1 MSRAKTASVAGGGA
15 KKMTLRRFMR
25 FIPIYLLMLPG
36 LIYLFINNY
45 MPLPGLMVA
54 FKKYNAGLGIFKSP
68 WVGFQ
73 NFTYL
78 FTTDDA
84 WVITRNTIGYNLAF
98 IVVNTVMAITVAIIL
113 SELTGRI
120 KKFYQSAI
128 LLPNLISSVIIGY
141 LVFAFFSVENGFVNN
156 SILKMFGKEA
166 VSWYSEAKYWPFI
179 LIFVSAWKSVGYNCI
194 VYLATLMG
202 FDRSFYESAQI
213 DGATKWQQIRFITLP
228 LSKPII
234 TTIAMFSGI
243 AYWNDWNNGYIYL
256 VKRTDLFSI
265 QNLLNRLMQN
275 IQALTTNASNIGN
288 AGEGLA
294 QIPSATVRMA
304 MAAMG
309 ILPIIIVYP
318 FIQKNFVKGI
328 TLGGVKG

>member
-1 MSRAKTASVAGGGA
+1 MRKKELSYQILFNVVMAAFSVLILLPLLLLFVASFTDNSEIILRGYSFFPHKLSLSAYGYIWQEKAQIFSAYFITIAVTFVGTSVGLIISVMYAYALSKPYFPGKRFFSLYILFTMLFNGGLVPTYINYPTVFHIKDTFFG
-15 KKMTLRRFMR
+15 LL
-25 FIPIYLLMLPG
+25 IPSLLMSAFNVL
-36 LIYLFINNY
+36 
-45 MPLPGLMVA
+45 LM
-54 FKKYNAGLGIFKSP
+54 KSYFATGVP
-68 WVGFQ
+68 EE
-73 NFTYL
+73 
-78 FTTDDA
+78 
-84 WVITRNTIGYNLAF
+84 
-98 IVVNTVMAITVAIIL
+98 IL
-113 SELTGRI
+113 EAAYIDGASELTTMWKI
-120 KKFYQSAI
+120 
-128 LLPNLISSVIIGY
+128 
-141 LVFAFFSVENGFVNN
+141 
-156 SILKMFGKEA
+156 A
-166 VSWYSEAKYWPFI
+166 V
-179 LIFVSAWKSVGYNCI
+179 
-194 VYLATLMG
+194 
-202 FDRSFYESAQI
+202 
-213 DGATKWQQIRFITLP
+213 P